1 MDRYEFNVGK
11 PKNYSKAIATT
22 PPTHSSVLFC
32 SVQVLTELVGEVHI
46 IHIPVDE
53 AHPDCVFVEDPVV
66 VCGDTALLT
75 ILGRPHPLTD
85 SRGSN

>member
-1 MDRYEFNVGK
+1 MFSIQGNQRIFKQQLLPLSQPV
-11 PKNYSKAIATT
+11 P
-22 PPTHSSVLFC
+22 LFC

-46 IHIPVDE
+46 IPVDE

-75 ILGRPHPLTD
+75 IPGRPHPLTD
-85 SRGSN
+85 SN